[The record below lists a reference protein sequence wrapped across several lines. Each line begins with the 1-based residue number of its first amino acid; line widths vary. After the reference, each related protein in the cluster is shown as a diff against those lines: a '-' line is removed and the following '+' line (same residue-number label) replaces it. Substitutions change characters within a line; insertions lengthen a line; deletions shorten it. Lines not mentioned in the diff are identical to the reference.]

1 MHFTWIGDSLN
12 DCQPTDVKNIKDDC
26 RCSIVSQN
34 GSRIETTSSLT
45 ASLGITF
52 SELKCGC
59 GYLTSCDIN
68 SNVENGHLLTLNY
81 HQCIVIKNHEN
92 DNMNGEYKLTS
103 FFKNN
108 KPTYKNSN
116 KSKIYFTDNS
126 FVLESFDG
134 KVNKQIN
141 LNSLIDFKKDEIFE
155 SPKDIIEYYEVTCKR
170 NNESINEFGYTI
182 FFKDKNSKLK
192 HRFDIWG
199 DSCPPYQIL
208 IYDEDYCVINMVCC
222 RKLTNYEKDYLYYS
236 YDNNNFRGT
245 IIKKSSD
252 YQVILEKI
260 D

>member
-1 MHFTWIGDSLN
+1 MHFTWIGNSLN
-12 DCQPTDVKNIKDDC
+12 DCQSTDVKSTTDDC
-26 RCSIVSQN
+26 RFIIVSQN

-92 DNMNGEYKLTS
+92 DIMNGEYKLTS

-108 KPTYKNSN
+108 RPTYKNSN
-116 KSKIYFTDNS
+116 KSKIYFTDGN

-141 LNSLIDFKKDEIFE
+141 LNSLIDFKKEEISE
-155 SPKDIIEYYEVTCKR
+155 LPKEVIEYYEVTSKR
-170 NNESINEFGYTI
+170 NNELISEFGYTI
-182 FFKDKNSKLK
+182 FFKDENSKLK

-199 DSCPPYQIL
+199 DPCPPYQIL
-208 IYDEDYCVINMVCC
+208 IYDKDYCVINMVCC
-222 RKLTNYEKDYLYYS
+222 RKLNNYEKDYLYYS
-236 YDNNNFRGT
+236 YDDNNFRGK

-252 YQVILEKI
+252 YQVILKKI